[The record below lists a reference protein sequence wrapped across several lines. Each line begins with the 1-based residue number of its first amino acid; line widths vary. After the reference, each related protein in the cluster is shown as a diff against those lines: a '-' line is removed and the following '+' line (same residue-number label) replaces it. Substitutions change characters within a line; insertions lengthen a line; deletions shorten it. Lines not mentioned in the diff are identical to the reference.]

1 MPKHLLTLPR
11 LRVQNANCI
20 SSPMTWGFPAI
31 TAFTGFMVALQ
42 RRLMQKAGDEANALA
57 ASLRFESVGVIC
69 HRFEP
74 QVSKTRFETYFAL
87 KRQMIRTKKDL
98 QEFNN
103 GSPPAFVEEG
113 RAYLDISLVFTVY
126 TAQGYVSDEDAQAAA
141 QAVAAEVAGMRLAG
155 GSIMPPLQKLR
166 APQRTPRID
175 ALKAAPEDQL
185 KQFKQLRRRL
195 LPGFAL
201 VSRDDVL
208 QQRLQTLQD
217 AHAAQASTTSA
228 SAAPTLLDAWLDL
241 SRINHRAQL
250 DEATGQV
257 TWKQD
262 ARPGWL
268 VPMPV
273 GFAILSSY
281 EAGTVA
287 NARDAHTPFRFV
299 ESVYSIGQWVSPHR
313 LADADAFMWQP
324 QHDPELG
331 LYRCVNRYRAPDDE
345 AESDAESAEA
355 DMAPERAEVENDT
368 PSSNP
373 NQLDFD

>member
-42 RRLMQKAGDEANALA
+42 RRLMQKAGEANALA
-57 ASLRFESVGVIC
+57 ASLRFESVGVVC

-74 QVSKTRFETYFAL
+74 QVTTSGYTRSFAL
-87 KRQMIRTKKDL
+87 TRNPVL
-98 QEFNN
+98 QD
-103 GSPPAFVEEG
+103 GGTAAIVEEG
-113 RAYLDISLVFTVY
+113 RAHLDISLVFTVY

-141 QAVAAEVAGMRLAG
+141 KAVAAEVEGMRLAG
-155 GSIMPPLQKLR
+155 GSFMPPLQKLP
-166 APQRTPRID
+166 AYQRTPRMD
-175 ALKAAPEDQL
+175 ALKAEPEDQL
-185 KQFKQLRRRL
+185 KQFKQLRRCL

-201 VSRDDVL
+201 VSRNDVL

-217 AHAAQASTTSA
+217 EHAARANTTSA
-228 SAAPTLLDAWLDL
+228 SATPTLLDAWLDL
-241 SRINHRAQL
+241 SRINHRAHV
-250 DEATGQV
+250 DEVTGQV

-273 GFAILSSY
+273 GFATLSSH

-313 LADADAFMWQP
+313 LPTAEAFMWQP

-331 LYRCVNRYRAPDDE
+331 LYRCVNGYCAPDDE
-345 AESDAESAEA
+345 DQTAEIETPTEGAGTS
-355 DMAPERAEVENDT
+355 NDT

>member
-42 RRLMQKAGDEANALA
+42 RRLMQKAGEANALA
-57 ASLRFESVGVIC
+57 ASLRFESVGVVC

-74 QVSKTRFETYFAL
+74 QVTTGSYTRSFAL
-87 KRQMIRTKKDL
+87 TRNPVL
-98 QEFNN
+98 QD
-103 GSPPAFVEEG
+103 GGTAAIVEEG
-113 RAYLDISLVFTVY
+113 RAHLDISLVFTVH

-141 QAVAAEVAGMRLAG
+141 EAVAAEVAGMRLAG

-166 APQRTPRID
+166 TAQRTPRME
-175 ALKAAPEDQL
+175 ALKAEPEDQL

-273 GFAILSSY
+273 GFATLSSH

-313 LADADAFMWQP
+313 LQGAEAFMWQP
-324 QHDPELG
+324 QHDAALG
-331 LYRCVNRYRAPDDE
+331 LYRCVNGYRAPDDE
-345 AESDAESAEA
+345 APSAET
-355 DMAPERAEVENDT
+355 DMAADSENDT

>member
-1 MPKHLLTLPR
+1 MSKHLLILPR

-57 ASLRFESVGVIC
+57 ASLRFESVGVVC

-74 QVSKTRFETYFAL
+74 QISKTKFEIYFAL
-87 KRQMIRTKKDL
+87 KRQMIRTKKNLDD
-98 QEFNN
+98 FKN

-113 RAYLDISLVFTVY
+113 RAHLDISLVFTVY

-166 APQRTPRID
+166 AYQRTPSMEPM
-175 ALKAAPEDQL
+175 KAEPSAQVTQY
-185 KQFKQLRRRL
+185 KKLRRRL

-208 QQRLQTLQD
+208 QQRLQTLQN
-217 AHAAQASTTSA
+217 AHAAQASSTSA

-241 SRINHRAQL
+241 SRINHRAHV

-262 ARPGWL
+262 TRPGWL
-268 VPMPV
+268 VPIPV
-273 GFAILSSY
+273 GFATLSSH

-313 LADADAFMWQP
+313 LESAEAFMWQP
-324 QHDPELG
+324 QHDPALG
-331 LYRCVNRYRAPDDE
+331 LYRCVNGYRAPDDE
-345 AESDAESAEA
+345 ASSAEA
-355 DMAPERAEVENDT
+355 DLALEAENDSL
-368 PSSNP
+368 SSNP

>member
-1 MPKHLLTLPR
+1 MSKHLLTLPR

-31 TAFTGFMVALQ
+31 SAFTGFMVALQ
-42 RRLMQKAGDEANALA
+42 RRLMQKAGEANALA
-57 ASLRFESVGVIC
+57 ASLRFESVGVVC

-74 QVSKTRFETYFAL
+74 QVTTGGYTRSFAL
-87 KRQMIRTKKDL
+87 TRNPVL
-98 QEFNN
+98 QD
-103 GSPPAFVEEG
+103 GGTAAIVEEG
-113 RAYLDISLVFTVY
+113 RAHLDISLVFTVY

-141 QAVAAEVAGMRLAG
+141 EAVAAEVAGMRLAG

-166 APQRTPRID
+166 AHQHTPRMD
-175 ALKAAPEDQL
+175 ALKATTEDQA

-208 QQRLQTLQD
+208 QQRLQTLQ
-217 AHAAQASTTSA
+217 AQHAAQTSATNA

-241 SRINHRAQL
+241 SRINHRAYV

-262 ARPGWL
+262 TRPGWL

-273 GFAILSSY
+273 GFATLSSH

-287 NARDAHTPFRFV
+287 NARDMHTPFRFV

-313 LADADAFMWQP
+313 LESAAEFMWQP

-331 LYRCVNRYRAPDDE
+331 LYRCVNGYRALDDE
-345 AESDAESAEA
+345 APSAEA
-355 DMAPERAEVENDT
+355 EMAAERGASENDT